1 MPKTL
6 KELVSDRANALL
18 LPGAANALSAKIIE
32 DLGFNAVYMSGAG
45 VTNTDM
51 ALPDLGFITLDQIV
65 TTVGRMR
72 DVIEIPIVVDIDTG
86 FGNALNVTH
95 CVRAL
100 ERVGANA
107 IQIEDQLFP
116 KRCGHFEGK
125 EVETLEEMVT
135 KVKAAV
141 DTRKSEDFLVIAR
154 TDAVATSGMDEA
166 LTRANAFVEAGADI
180 IFVEALTTR
189 EDIELI
195 PKQINIPLLINMVEG
210 GKTPI
215 LEKVDLEKMG
225 YSVILYA
232 NSAMRGAMKGMQDVL
247 KVLLTTGSTNSA
259 LNKMV
264 EWSERQ
270 RLVGKDK
277 YDEMEVRYKS

>member
-45 VTNTDM
+45 VTNTDLS
-51 ALPDLGFITLDQIV
+51 LPDLGFITLDQIV

-95 CVRAL
+95 CVRTL
-100 ERVGANA
+100 ERAGANA

-116 KRCGHFEGK
+116 KRCGHFTGK
-125 EVETLEEMVT
+125 EVEPLEEIIT

-141 DTRKSEDFLVIAR
+141 DTRKSEEFLVIAR
-154 TDAVATSGMDEA
+154 TDSVATSGIDEA

-189 EDIELI
+189 EEIELI

-210 GKTPI
+210 GETPI

-247 KVLLTTGSTNSA
+247 KVLLTTGSTNTA
-259 LNKMV
+259 LDKMV

-277 YDEMEVRYKS
+277 YDELEVRYKS